1 MISVGLRPLVALGAL
16 AAVSLSGCA
25 GPDRVALRG
34 GQTPSGLAEDRRQ
47 CIQFVRANPQTI
59 PELAEAACLIARGYR
74 APLPLA
80 QGPASIGTVQAVA
93 QREANAMVL
102 EFQGCHAEAFSTPM
116 PVNPDKKGSGVFT
129 SLYEEQFPRGM
140 FFKARTPDEWALQTF
155 AACLKRLGYTVS
167 DVTPTV
173 R

>member
-1 MISVGLRPLVALGAL
+1 MISIGLRPLLALGAL
-16 AAVSLSGCA
+16 AAVSLAGC
-25 GPDRVALRG
+25 GGGDRVALRG

-47 CIQFVRANPQTI
+47 CIAFVRANPQTT

-74 APLPLA
+74 APLPLT
-80 QGPASIGTVQAVA
+80 QGPTTVGTVQATA

-116 PVNPDKKGSGVFT
+116 PVNPDKKSSGIFT

-140 FFKARTPDEWALQTF
+140 LFKARTPDEWALQTF

-167 DVTPTV
+167 DVTPTA